1 MMSERRLLWVGLL
14 FVTLILNACN
24 GADQNPSD
32 TQLIEIKRQLTDLND
47 RHQAMAQ
54 RCDRIADQMVLLE
67 LEHENLKVKAAELSH
82 WSRQLA
88 ETFGPGIWYFST
100 AERPLP
106 VKAIADATPQ
116 VIIEELNRRFERDKL
131 PLVLLEK
138 IDGNTAQVQ
147 IGDERQLTQHMGT
160 TGATAFI
167 EVVTYSLTSLKSLD
181 FVEFRFKEGDH
192 AIPGRYSR

>member
-1 MMSERRLLWVGLL
+1 MSERRLLLAGLL
-14 FVTLILNACN
+14 FVTLILSACN
-24 GADQNPSD
+24 GADQIPSD
-32 TQLIEIKRQLTDLND
+32 TQLIEIKKQLTDLKD
-47 RHQAMAQ
+47 RHQALAQ
-54 RCDRIADQMVLLE
+54 RCNRIADQTALQEVE
-67 LEHENLKVKAAELSH
+67 YENLKVKAAELSH

-106 VKAIADATPQ
+106 VEAIADATPE
-116 VIIEELNRRFERDKL
+116 VIITELNRRFVRDKL
-131 PLVLLEK
+131 PLVVLEK

-147 IGDERQLTQHMGT
+147 IGGEQQLTQHMGT

-167 EVVTYSLTSLKSLD
+167 EVVTYSLTSLKSIGY
-181 FVEFRFKEGDH
+181 VEFRFKEGDH